1 MTRLLQ
7 PSIMSPERSMLVIMG
22 KAAISDKWN
31 PIIKE
36 EKGSS
41 QVDKKKHRH
50 VGFVFIENISWP
62 RVTH

>member
-1 MTRLLQ
+1 
-7 PSIMSPERSMLVIMG
+7 MSPKRPMLVIVG

-41 QVDKKKHRH
+41 QVDKKKHMY
-50 VGFVFIENISWP
+50 VSFVFIEKISSS